1 MKKIVKGV
9 FALVVSLAACAVQ
22 AAWLPGLRYGVL
34 PYGTGNSD
42 FRMSESLKDWETVSY
57 PIDADTKSHWPAD
70 KGKTGV
76 MIYQGQIHLVAGA
89 YWFME
94 HCDDSARLQIA
105 GVKVLENASWSDPG
119 IGRFVAEAD
128 GWYDFELR
136 FVDGGGGYGPSA
148 PAGWWTRTGIA
159 FAWKVGDE
167 EGGSAV
173 DANKVPEKFEVP
185 KNAPEATLDNC
196 LFRCDDGKG
205 FDDELTI
212 VQLPFAIPVEM
223 TPAEKE
229 CGLADGSKV
238 DCSSESVY
246 EAADGSIR
254 ADLTGYILSNR
265 TDGVWGLREEK
276 TDGTASVA
284 YEHDGKPNTLYWTW
298 AVQYK
303 LTVDADEGGAVDVA
317 TGWFDKDAEVT
328 LTASHSS
335 KRFVSWNG
343 DVTPEQALENPVTVT
358 MDQARTISAHFGAA
372 EVYVDSVNG
381 NDGNGGFAPDD
392 AKKTFAEVMKI
403 ASGGFTVH
411 LAAGTYNVT
420 AETVINDAIRIVG
433 DGATP
438 DDVVIKGTQASS
450 MRVIC
455 LNNEAARLENLTVSH
470 GSAYAA
476 SGSRNGANVYIDA
489 GGGTVSNCVLR
500 ESKQQYRTYGG
511 GVFVASSKGLVT
523 HCRITKCFMTDANG
537 YGGVAVGMSAG
548 RVEYC
553 LIYGN
558 FDRVTMTPNSNC
570 KYGSVYMEGGT
581 MEHCTIVDN
590 VHGSCAIYLSG
601 GTVSK
606 CIFARN
612 HLIFDA
618 QSNMIR
624 VSSAALKNTAFI
636 DCVWDQGDISATCPQ
651 GVVKFADYANGD
663 YRLASDSAGIVSGGH
678 DWGCYETDEATTV
691 VAVPQPTA
699 ITVPDGQDF
708 REAVRQ
714 VADGGEVVLAV
725 GSHPITGNTIM
736 IGKAVT
742 IRGEGSDPTK
752 VKIKKGSA
760 ALDGS
765 LVCLSHAQAL
775 LTGVTIC
782 DHSNG
787 GGPNQCSL
795 GVNMLQDGGTV
806 SNCVFRN
813 MSLTTS
819 SHAGTALRIRRPG
832 AHVTC
837 CVISNITTHANT
849 GYGGAIA
856 LEADS
861 LIDNC
866 LISDCNNDTWG
877 SPNSGHWSKDT
888 PGAIYQSNGTIAN
901 CTIVNCKA
909 PLVAVIKSAGGTLR
923 DCILWNNRRYNE
935 NYAESGAIGTGSGIT
950 AEKWLNVWADIAKDG
965 APWKV
970 STADKMAFVDSA
982 NGNYRLTIDSVAKDS
997 GDRRLKSGVCTVDL
1011 DGNPR
1016 RVAPRIDAGCYEEP
1030 NGPGLLLMVK

>member
-1 MKKIVKGV
+1 MKKIEKG
-9 FALVVSLAACAVQ
+9 FICLVVSLVAGAVQ
-22 AAWLPGLRYGVL
+22 ADWFPGLRYGVL
-34 PYGTGNSD
+34 PYADNSN
-42 FRMSESLKDWETVSY
+42 FQLSLQLESWQAVSY
-57 PIDADTKSHWPAD
+57 PVDADTKDHWPLAQGN
-70 KGKTGV
+70 KGV
-76 MIYQGQIHLVAGA
+76 AVYQGQIRLAAGV

-94 HCDDSARLQIA
+94 HCDDSARLVID
-105 GVKVLENASWSDPG
+105 GKVVLNDVSWDKPTL
-119 IGRFVAEAD
+119 GRFVAAED
-128 GWYDFELR
+128 GWYDFGLR
-136 FVDGGGGYGPSA
+136 FVDGGGGFGPSA
-148 PAGWWTRTGIA
+148 PNGWWTRSGIA
-159 FAWKVGDE
+159 FAWKAGDE
-167 EGGSAV
+167 AGDSTP
-173 DANKVPEKFEVP
+173 DANKVPDAYSVP
-185 KNAPEATLDNC
+185 KNAEGATLDNC
-196 LFRCDDGKG
+196 LFRYDDGQG
-205 FDDELTI
+205 FSDELL
-212 VQLPFAIPVEM
+212 VEQLPFAIPVTM
-223 TPAEKE
+223 TPAEKVS
-229 CGLADGSKV
+229 GLQEGSKV
-238 DCSSESVY
+238 SCSSEKVY
-246 EAADGSIR
+246 EAADGSMR

-265 TDGVWGLREEK
+265 TEGVWGLREEK

-284 YEHDGKPNTLYWTW
+284 YEHNGKPNTLVWTW
-298 AVQYK
+298 DVQYK
-303 LTVDADEGGAVDVA
+303 LTVGADEGGSVNVA
-317 TGWFDKDAEVT
+317 TGWVDKDAEVT
-328 LTASHSS
+328 LTASHPS

-343 DVTPEQALENPVTVT
+343 DVPPEQALENPVTVT
-358 MDQARTISAHFGAA
+358 MDQARTINAHFGAA
-372 EVYVDSVNG
+372 DLYVDATNG
-381 NDGNGGFAPDD
+381 NDDNGGFAPDD
-392 AKKTFAEVMKI
+392 AKKTLAGAMKI

-420 AETVINDAIRIVG
+420 AETVVDDAIRIVG

-438 DDVVIKGTQASS
+438 DDVVIKGSQANN
-450 MRVIC
+450 MRIIC
-455 LNNEAARLENLTVSH
+455 LNNQAARLENLTVSH
-470 GSAYAA
+470 GNAYAD

-500 ESKQQYRTYGG
+500 ESKQLYRTYGG
-511 GVFVASSKGLVT
+511 GVFVASDKGLVT

-553 LIYGN
+553 LIDGN
-558 FDRVTMTPNSNC
+558 FDCVTMVPNPNC

-606 CIFARN
+606 CVIARN

-618 QSNMIR
+618 QPNQIR
-624 VSSAALKNTAFI
+624 VSNAALKNTAFV
-636 DCVWDQGDISATCPQ
+636 DCVWDQGEISATCPQ

-663 YRLASDSAGIVSGGH
+663 YRLASNSAGVVSGGH
-678 DWGCYETDEATTV
+678 DWGCYETDESMTV
-691 VAVPQPTA
+691 VAVPQPTSV
-699 ITVPDGQDF
+699 TVPDGQDF

-725 GSHPITGNTIM
+725 GNHPITGNTIM

-742 IRGEGSDPTK
+742 VRGEGNDPAQ

-760 ALDGS
+760 ALEGS

-782 DHSNG
+782 DHSNNN
-787 GGPNQCSL
+787 GPSQCAL

-813 MSLTTS
+813 MTLTTS
-819 SHAGTALRIRRPG
+819 GHAGTALRIRRPG

-849 GYGGAIA
+849 VNGGAIA

-866 LISDCNNDTWG
+866 LVSDCNNDTWT
-877 SPNSGHWSKDT
+877 SPTSGHGTKDT
-888 PGAIYQSNGTIAN
+888 PGAIYQTSGTIAN

-909 PLVAVIKSAGGTLR
+909 PRVAVIKTLGGELR

-935 NYAESGAIGTGSGIT
+935 NYAESEAIGTGKGMTS
-950 AEKWLNVWADIAKDG
+950 EKWLNVWADIAMDG
-965 APWKV
+965 AVWKATNDV
-970 STADKMAFVDSA
+970 AMAFVDLA
-982 NGNYRLTIDSVAKDS
+982 NGNYRLTINSVAKDS
-997 GDRRLKSGVCTVDL
+997 GDRRLKSGICTVDL
-1011 DGNPR
+1011 DGSPR

-1030 NGPGLLLMVK
+1030 NGLGLKLMVR